1 MLPIRGL
8 LFAILTNP
16 IQLVL
21 IQALDGIAATCLG
34 VLVPLVTSDIA
45 GRSGRFNLSLGFI
58 GLAIGL
64 GATASTSLAGWV
76 ADRFGTQTAFACPGR
91 NGADRG
97 APGVERDAGDTPGR
111 SRHPQ
116 PAGRT
121 TLAATAT
128 HLHHERTREFM
139 KRVRHTKRRRNR
151 KFAELSAGGN
161 RIRTIGPAEK
171 ETAAERPRGRLSSPR
186 ETTWA

>member
-76 ADRFGTQTAFACPGR
+76 ADRFGTQTAFACLAGTGLIAGLLVWSAMPETR
-91 NGADRG
+91 PEDRG
-97 APGVERDAGDTPGR
+97 TPNQPVGR
-111 SRHPQ
+111 PS
-116 PAGRT
+116 
-121 TLAATAT
+121 L
-128 HLHHERTREFM
+128 
-139 KRVRHTKRRRNR
+139 RRR
-151 KFAELSAGGN
+151 
-161 RIRTIGPAEK
+161 RTCITSVPAN
-171 ETAAERPRGRLSSPR
+171 S
-186 ETTWA
+186 